1 MTRDRMFHVLVLGG
15 IALVGAAEACGGDTV
30 TIDDGGVVKDAT
42 GEFPSELPAM
52 GEAGVRDAT
61 SEFPSELPVFVDA
74 GRDSPPSDGQVT
86 DVRGDEFP
94 SELPILVD
102 R

>member
-15 IALVGAAEACGGDTV
+15 IALVGGAEACGGDTV
-30 TIDDGGVVKDAT
+30 SIDDGGAVKDAT
-42 GEFPSELPAM
+42 GEFPSELPVYV
-52 GEAGVRDAT
+52 EAGVRDAT

-74 GRDSPPSDGQVT
+74 GVDAGADRQIADA
-86 DVRGDEFP
+86 RDEFP
-94 SELPILVD
+94 SELPIIVD